1 MENKTKVDFST
12 IKTYPLSQRKSK
24 ITQEMFAHPMEKGG
38 TFSDFFHGL
47 PDILASKDIK
57 EIAKIVAESHK
68 NKKLILLG
76 MGAHPIKV
84 GLSPFIIQLMEA
96 GVLRGI
102 AMNGA
107 GIIHDFEISMV
118 GHTSEDV
125 AEELTKGS
133 FGFAEETGKMINSAI
148 NEGVK
153 KGSGIGEAVGDMIIQ
168 TNFPYK
174 EKSILVTA
182 RTLGIPV
189 TIHVALGTDIIHLHP
204 YADGALIGEG
214 SMRDFK
220 TFTSLVS
227 NLNNGVYINLGSAV
241 ILPEIFLKALALVKN
256 LGYDVEKITTVNI
269 DFVRQYRSITNVVTR
284 PTSAGG
290 KGYNLIGHHELIFS
304 LLATAIL
311 EMI

>member
-1 MENKTKVDFST
+1 
-12 IKTYPLSQRKSK
+12 
-24 ITQEMFAHPMEKGG
+24 
-38 TFSDFFHGL
+38 
-47 PDILASKDIK
+47 
-57 EIAKIVAESHK
+57 
-68 NKKLILLG
+68 
-76 MGAHPIKV
+76 
-84 GLSPFIIQLMEA
+84 
-96 GVLRGI
+96 
-102 AMNGA
+102 
-107 GIIHDFEISMV
+107 
-118 GHTSEDV
+118 
-125 AEELTKGS
+125 EELTKGS